1 MTDNATRASLLV
13 QALRASVTGDSA
25 AVERLYT
32 PDVKAWSPWL
42 AAGSAE
48 DLAAEFERR
57 DGTFSDIELD
67 VTPLDVGGDYAC
79 VEWTV
84 TMVHAGA
91 LALPDGGVVEPTGGR
106 VTLNGV
112 TVAEFQDDRICAF
125 RQYCDELSVIE
136 QLGGPADAPG

>member
-1 MTDNATRASLLV
+1 MTDNSARASLLV
-13 QALRASVTGDSA
+13 RALRASVTGDSA
-25 AVERLYT
+25 AVESLYT

-42 AAGSAE
+42 TAWSAE

-57 DGTFSDIELD
+57 DAIFSDIELD

-84 TMVHAGA
+84 TMTHTGP
-91 LALPDGGVVEPTGGR
+91 LALPDGEVIEPTRGR

-125 RQYCDELSVIE
+125 RQYCDELTVLE
-136 QLGGPADAPG
+136 QLGPPT